1 MHKSSWTILGIMY
14 LLNVFVFLFGRYG
27 IQLAKRDFRVL
38 ELHSIEVQIAAFWS
52 MMSMLWDPLITL
64 TIGMKNFSNRSS
76 NYSSWIH
83 LSQWFFLVQWIRISW
98 LLYTLLWVMLSTSR
112 QTLLRWLGWTFLPWI
127 LVGVIFC
134 VPTRARTDL
143 KCIVCS
149 VGIWNSWAT
158 YNQKTKK

>member
-38 ELHSIEVQIAAFWS
+38 ELHSIEVQIAVFWS

-83 LSQWFFLVQWIRISW
+83 LSQWFFLVQWIRVSW
-98 LLYTLLWVMLSTSR
+98 LLYTLLRVMLLTSR
-112 QTLLRWLGWTFLPWI
+112 QTSLRCLGWTFLLWI
-127 LVGVIFC
+127 PMGVIFRILI
-134 VPTRARTDL
+134 RARTEL
-143 KCIVCS
+143 RCIVCS

-158 YNQKTKK
+158 YNQKTKI